1 MRAMRT
7 MRFQISDCRFQI
19 GDEKRKARKGRK
31 VVFCFAVF
39 AAFAF
44 FTVAQPPS
52 VLRAFGEPR
61 RSESG
66 GGAFQPAATGAPQGT
81 PEANRAPPEAAAG
94 PERAR
99 LFSTGWS
106 APSGPPT
113 AATAPRGQAGQPP

>member
-66 GGAFQPAATGAPQGT
+66 GGALRPALTTAPHGT
-81 PEANRAPPEAAAG
+81 PGAHRAPAEGAAG
-94 PERAR
+94 RGVAGPS
-99 LFSTGWS
+99 STGCL
-106 APSGPPT
+106 
-113 AATAPRGQAGQPP
+113 

>member
-19 GDEKRKARKGRK
+19 GDEERKARKGRK
-31 VVFCFAVF
+31 AVFCFAVF
-39 AAFAF
+39 AAFGF

-66 GGAFQPAATGAPQGT
+66 GGGLRPAPTAAPHDT
-81 PEANRAPPEAAAG
+81 PDAHRAPGRAPPG
-94 PERAR
+94 PGGAR
-99 LFSTGWS
+99 PSRPGWL
-106 APSGPPT
+106 G
-113 AATAPRGQAGQPP
+113 

>member
-7 MRFQISDCRFQI
+7 MRFQISDCRFQS
-19 GDEKRKARKGRK
+19 GDEERKARKGRK
-31 VVFCFAVF
+31 AVFCFAVF

-66 GGAFQPAATGAPQGT
+66 GGGLQPSPTPLPPATPGSPRPPAQTSYG
-81 PEANRAPPEAAAG
+81 RA
-94 PERAR
+94 
-99 LFSTGWS
+99 ST
-106 APSGPPT
+106 A
-113 AATAPRGQAGQPP
+113 

>member
-7 MRFQISDCRFQI
+7 MRFRISDCRSQI
-19 GDEKRKARKGRK
+19 GDEERKARKGRK
-31 VVFCFAVF
+31 AVSCFAVF

-66 GGAFQPAATGAPQGT
+66 GGAFRPAVTAAPQDT
-81 PEANRAPPEAAAG
+81 PDARSEERRVGEEGRSRWAPYH
-94 PERAR
+94 
-99 LFSTGWS
+99 
-106 APSGPPT
+106 
-113 AATAPRGQAGQPP
+113 